1 MADGITQELARRFL
15 ARNQDIAKDLRGM
28 GAEGNTSG
36 YKSTPTQQMR
46 YSMANVQASGD
57 NNTRL
62 RYPDGSPAKGISEAY
77 KDRSLFEFEDPYFNN
92 LPLLLDRDAYG
103 NSVDSST
110 PGRPNFLNLSDMV
123 EGPNGSGDQYTRL
136 ELLAG
141 EMLAL
146 SQKAMNGEA
155 SPEELE
161 LLNTY
166 QEFMQSRT
174 GS

>member
-1 MADGITQELARRFL
+1 MFL
-15 ARNQDIAKDLRGM
+15 ARNQDMAKDMRGM
-28 GAEGNTSG
+28 GAQGNTPA
-36 YKSTPTQQMR
+36 YRSTPSQQML
-46 YSMANVQASGD
+46 YSTANVQASGD

-62 RYPDGSPAKGISEAY
+62 RYPDGSPAEGVSEAY
-77 KDRSLFEFEDPYFNN
+77 KDRSLFEFADPYLNN

-103 NSVDSST
+103 NSVASSK
-110 PGRPNFLNLSDMV
+110 PGRPAFINLSDMA
-123 EGPNGSGDQYTRL
+123 ESPDGSSDQYTRL

-146 SQKAMNGEA
+146 SRKAMNGEA